1 VALLALV
8 MTLVLPRIGHL
19 PARLQAERCV
29 SAVQAAL
36 DETGLR
42 ARATGRPFRLLLVAD
57 EESSR
62 FTVSAEVS
70 DPLALPLSGAAAP
83 AAPPA
88 TAATPSTVAGI
99 HDNALVP
106 GASEYVMPEAV
117 KWTPESLQEGTV
129 AGDEGPAL
137 VFYSSGEA
145 GGPPLEFAVGK
156 RHYRVEVDRLT
167 GRADIRL
174 SEGP

>member
-1 VALLALV
+1 MLIVVALLAIV
-8 MTLVLPRIGHL
+8 MALALPRIGHL

-42 ARATGRPFRLLLVAD
+42 ARATGRAFRLVLVAD
-57 EESSR
+57 EASSR

-83 AAPPA
+83 AAP
-88 TAATPSTVAGI
+88 AASSAGAPV
-99 HDNALVP
+99 HDSGLVP
-106 GASEYVMPEAV
+106 GAAEYVLPDAV
-117 KWTPESLQEGTV
+117 KWTAESLQEGT
-129 AGDEGPAL
+129 ASGAAGPAL

-145 GGPPLEFAVGK
+145 GGPTLEFTVGK
-156 RHYRVEVDRLT
+156 RHYRLEVDRLT

-174 SEGP
+174 TEGP